1 MNERFRLGAYWKFIL
16 FKINVKEIASS
27 INEARRDLDR
37 FILNNW
43 YFSVF
48 YQVLYFA
55 ALWTELIES
64 WNYR

>member
-1 MNERFRLGAYWKFIL
+1 MNERFRLCAYWKFIL
-16 FKINVKEIASS
+16 LKINVKEIASS
-27 INEARRDLDR
+27 INEARSDLDR

-55 ALWTELIES
+55 A
-64 WNYR
+64 

>member
-16 FKINVKEIASS
+16 LKINVKEIASS
-27 INEARRDLDR
+27 INEARSYLDR

-55 ALWTELIES
+55 A
-64 WNYR
+64 